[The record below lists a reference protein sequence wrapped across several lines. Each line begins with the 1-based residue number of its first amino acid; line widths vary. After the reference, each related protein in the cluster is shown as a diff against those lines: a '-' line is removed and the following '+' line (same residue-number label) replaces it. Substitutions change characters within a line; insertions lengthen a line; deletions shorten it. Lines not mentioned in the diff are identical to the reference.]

1 MRKIAVVLAVIVLVL
16 GVLAA
21 CSGNKNNQPANN
33 TSTTGGTTTT
43 TGGGSQSSG
52 GGGDGNAGGEVD
64 YRNGFP
70 ERVTLEIPVYDRA
83 FEGWN
88 VADNYYTRWIQK
100 EFGEKY
106 NVEVKF
112 TPIGRST
119 EVQDFQQLLAS
130 HRAPDIIFHY
140 DMPQALNYYA
150 SEVMQ
155 PLDVEEIAHY
165 APTYWNNMKDTILRY
180 GIIEGKQMFFFAKRP
195 NVSNWVTIIRKDW
208 VEAVGMKVE
217 DLTSLEKFNE
227 MLVKWRDAGLGT
239 AGGSLQRNV
248 FNYSYAFRDWPV
260 DPETHAIYTDL
271 SVADFTTEATEKW
284 LRNLN
289 YQYNNKLIDQEFY
302 LRDDANKVKAEF
314 VAGRTG
320 TYGEYIASN
329 TDLFEAVK
337 KNNPEAEFA
346 VIPPYAGIPQGGV
359 PQGRADWPFGMI
371 MGINYESSDLER
383 IAVWLYL
390 EWMSQPE
397 NLFALQNGFD
407 GLNYNG
413 LDEFGVPIKNVDYDG
428 EAKLSPNNNKD
439 YWCLV
444 IEAPSYGTEEQTIR
458 ALKSFWSPPGYE
470 YIVEDMLKY
479 REQVLPYQYPDPL
492 FTVPIESVA
501 KYKADLNNLF
511 QELYL
516 DIVMSPPDQF
526 DAKYEAAK
534 KRFLEAGY
542 QEIIDEKR
550 AAYEAGY
557 ILE

>member
-1 MRKIAVVLAVIVLVL
+1 MQKKLITMLAVVVLVL
-16 GVLAA
+16 GVLAG
-21 CSGNKNNQPANN
+21 CSGNNKTPSNPN
-33 TSTTGGTTTT
+33 TGN
-43 TGGGSQSSG
+43 SG
-52 GGGDGNAGGEVD
+52 QGADEDID

-100 EFGEKY
+100 EFGDKY
-106 NVEVKF
+106 NVDVKF

-130 HRAPDIIFHY
+130 RKAPDIIFHY
-140 DMPQALNYYA
+140 DMPQAMNYYS

-155 PLDVEEIAHY
+155 PLDTEEIAHY
-165 APTYWNNMKDTILRY
+165 APTYWNNMKDTIERY
-180 GIIEGKQMFFFAKRP
+180 GQIDGQQIFFFAERP
-195 NVSNWVTIIRKDW
+195 NVSNWVNIIRKDW

-227 MLVKWRDAGLGT
+227 MLVKWRDAGLGK
-239 AGGSLQRNV
+239 AGGSLTRNV
-248 FNYSYAFRDWPV
+248 FNYSYPFRDWPV
-260 DPETHAIYTDL
+260 DPETHALYTDL

-302 LRDDANKVKAEF
+302 LRDDANKIKAEF

-329 TDLFEAVK
+329 TDVFEAVK

-346 VIPPYAGIPQGGV
+346 VIPPLAGVPEGGV
-359 PQGRADWPFGMI
+359 PQGRADWPFGLI
-371 MGINYESSDLER
+371 MGINHESSDLER

-397 NLFALQNGFD
+397 NLFALQNGFE
-407 GLNYNG
+407 GMNYTG
-413 LDEFGVPIKNVDYDG
+413 LDENGLPIKNVDYDG

-439 YWCLV
+439 YWALV
-444 IEAPSYGTEEQTIR
+444 VESPVYGTEEETIQ

-470 YIVEDMLKY
+470 YIVEDMLTY
-479 REQVLPYQYPDPL
+479 REQQLPYLYPDPL
-492 FTVPIESVA
+492 FTVPIESVS

-516 DIVMSPPDQF
+516 DIVMSPADQF

-534 KRFLEAGY
+534 KKFLDAGY
-542 QEIIDEKR
+542 QKILDEKK
-550 AAYEAGY
+550 AAYEAGN
-557 ILE
+557 IIE

>member
-217 DLTSLEKFNE
+217 DLTSLE
-227 MLVKWRDAGLGT
+227 
-239 AGGSLQRNV
+239 
-248 FNYSYAFRDWPV
+248 
-260 DPETHAIYTDL
+260 
-271 SVADFTTEATEKW
+271 
-284 LRNLN
+284 
-289 YQYNNKLIDQEFY
+289 
-302 LRDDANKVKAEF
+302 
-314 VAGRTG
+314 
-320 TYGEYIASN
+320 
-329 TDLFEAVK
+329 
-337 KNNPEAEFA
+337 
-346 VIPPYAGIPQGGV
+346 
-359 PQGRADWPFGMI
+359 
-371 MGINYESSDLER
+371 
-383 IAVWLYL
+383 
-390 EWMSQPE
+390 
-397 NLFALQNGFD
+397 
-407 GLNYNG
+407 
-413 LDEFGVPIKNVDYDG
+413 
-428 EAKLSPNNNKD
+428 
-439 YWCLV
+439 
-444 IEAPSYGTEEQTIR
+444 
-458 ALKSFWSPPGYE
+458 
-470 YIVEDMLKY
+470 
-479 REQVLPYQYPDPL
+479 
-492 FTVPIESVA
+492 
-501 KYKADLNNLF
+501 
-511 QELYL
+511 
-516 DIVMSPPDQF
+516 
-526 DAKYEAAK
+526 
-534 KRFLEAGY
+534 
-542 QEIIDEKR
+542 
-550 AAYEAGY
+550 
-557 ILE
+557 

>member
-1 MRKIAVVLAVIVLVL
+1 MKKKLISMLAIVMLVV

-21 CSGNKNNQPANN
+21 CSGNGNSKPD
-33 TSTTGGTTTT
+33 S
-43 TGGGSQSSG
+43 
-52 GGGDGNAGGEVD
+52 NAGTGNQNTGEPVD

-88 VADNYYTRWIQK
+88 VADNYYTRWIQQ

-106 NVEVKF
+106 NVDVKF

-119 EVQDFQQLLAS
+119 EVQDYQQLLAS
-130 HRAPDIIFHY
+130 HKAPDIIMHY
-140 DMPQALNYYA
+140 DMPQALNYYS

-165 APTYWNNMKDTILRY
+165 APTYWTKMKDTIERY
-180 GIIEGKQMFFFAKRP
+180 GKVDGQQIFFFAERP

-239 AGGSLQRNV
+239 AGGSLQRNT
-248 FNYSYAFRDWPV
+248 FNYSYPFRDWPL
-260 DPETHAIYTDL
+260 DPETHALYTDL

-329 TDLFEAVK
+329 TDLFEAVL

-346 VIPPYAGIPQGGV
+346 VLPPGASVPEGGV
-359 PQGRADWPFGMI
+359 PQGRLDWPFGMI
-371 MGINYESSDLER
+371 MGINHESTAEER

-397 NLFALQNGFD
+397 NLFTLQNGFEGMNYSGVD
-407 GLNYNG
+407 ESGL
-413 LDEFGVPIKNVDYDG
+413 PIKNADYDG

-444 IEAPSYGTEEQTIR
+444 VESPVYGSEEETIK

-479 REQVLPYQYPDPL
+479 REQQMPYLYPDPL

-516 DIVMSPPDQF
+516 DIVMSSPDQF

-534 KRFLEAGY
+534 KKFLDAGY
-542 QEIIDEKR
+542 QKILDEKK
-550 AAYEAGY
+550 AAYDAGN
-557 ILE
+557 IIN